1 MDFFSSVE
9 GGDIL
14 LAISV
19 FGAIL
24 FGALAVVSWWN
35 EVRSRPLERLERFTR
50 GGNAAV
56 ADDPKHEWLK
66 RRLDELVDKAGPAL
80 AKPLMPKDEVG
91 QSEIKTRL
99 SAAGIRGERAVVIY
113 LTIKGLVC
121 VAGAAL
127 MAVLGSSLPIIG
139 AQPWLTRALVGLGIG
154 MFACD
159 LVVKQLAKR
168 RQEAIFCGL
177 PDALDL
183 LVVCV
188 ESGLGLDAAL
198 KRVAREIRRSCPVLA
213 QEFEIA
219 TMQLQ
224 MGQPRSE
231 VLRDLGLRNDVDDLR
246 ALAATLIQA
255 DRFGT
260 SIAQALRVH
269 SDAMRT
275 RRRQLAEERAQKT
288 TVKLLI
294 PLILFIFPG
303 IFVVLVG
310 PAAIMI
316 MRNLVTQ

>member
-1 MDFFSSVE
+1 MDFFGSIQ

-14 LAISV
+14 LAVSV
-19 FGAIL
+19 FGAVL
-24 FGALAVVSWWN
+24 FGALALLSWWN
-35 EVRSRPLERLERFTR
+35 EARSRPLERMERFTR
-50 GGNAAV
+50 GNATPTV
-56 ADDPKHEWLK
+56 DDAKHEWLK

-80 AKPLMPKDEVG
+80 AKPLMPKDEAE
-91 QSEIKTRL
+91 QSQIKTRL
-99 SAAGIRGERAVVIY
+99 SAAGIRGERAVFTY
-113 LTIKGLVC
+113 LAIKGIACL
-121 VAGAAL
+121 AGAAV
-127 MAVLGSSLPIIG
+127 MAVLGAGVPIIG
-139 AQPWLTRALVGLGIG
+139 SQPWLTRALVGLGIG

-159 LVVKQLAKR
+159 MVVNQIAKR
-168 RQEAIFCGL
+168 RKEAIFCGL

-288 TVKLLI
+288 TVKLMI